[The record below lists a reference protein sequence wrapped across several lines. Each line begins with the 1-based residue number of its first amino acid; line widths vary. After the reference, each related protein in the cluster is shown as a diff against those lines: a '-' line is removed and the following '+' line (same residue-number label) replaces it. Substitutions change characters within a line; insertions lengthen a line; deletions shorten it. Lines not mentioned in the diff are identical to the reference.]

1 MGSCNGKGTE
11 KIQKRVAP
19 LPKGT
24 KNPCHHEIPEVLTT
38 VSLPTIA
45 VLQAPDTSGL
55 RLKTRQF
62 MVPQFLENFIQSAF
76 NTLIETK
83 VPIEGGTLVV
93 SGDGRYFNKEAIQT
107 IIKMSF
113 ANGVGHILVGKD
125 GLLSTPAVSAVIR
138 TRKEKPFGGFILS
151 ASHNPGG
158 IDEDF
163 GIKYN
168 CENGGP
174 ASEEFTKLIY
184 EHSKKISFYNYIDD
198 FPHIDIHTCGETRF
212 SVNRKPAKVS
222 VIDPTNCHVDVLKRC
237 FDFNAIKKFISRKD
251 FSMVYDSMCGV
262 QGPYARKIFVEEFGL
277 DESVLLNGEPKE
289 DFGGPSSAHH
299 GHADPN
305 LTHARAL
312 VEKMGLTSTGAP
324 LPGVDV
330 SKVPSF
336 GAAADGDADR
346 NMILGSQFFVSPSDS
361 LAVIAANADA
371 IPYFKRAGGLKGCA
385 RSMPTSSALDV
396 VAKEKGIPLFE
407 TPTGWKYFGSLMDT
421 AEYVPFLCGEESF
434 GTGSDHVREKD
445 GMWAVLAWLQ
455 ILAVQNPDESKPL
468 RTVRDI
474 VVDHWRKYGR
484 HYYARYDYEGMSKPL
499 SEKVMS
505 TMGDNAVENSKRDE
519 IECADSFSYQ
529 DPVDKEAPLAKNQG
543 MRFLFKDGCRVVFR
557 LSGTGVSGA
566 TIRLYLEKYTKDEK
580 EMLNDPFEAVKGLA
594 KKAME
599 FSKMAEI
606 FNEDK
611 NDDTGR
617 CGLKSEDGI
626 CIPSVIT

>member
-1 MGSCNGKGTE
+1 MTDYKSS
-11 KIQKRVAP
+11 
-19 LPKGT
+19 
-24 KNPCHHEIPEVLTT
+24 T
-38 VSLPTIA
+38 VKTVPVEGGQT
-45 VLQAPDTSGL
+45 PGTSGL
-55 RLKTRQF
+55 RKKTRQF
-62 MVPQFLENFIQSAF
+62 MQPHFLENFIQSTF
-76 NTLIETK
+76 NTLIDTK
-83 VPIEGGTLVV
+83 VAVEGGALVV

-107 IIKMSF
+107 IIKIAF
-113 ANGVGHILVGKD
+113 ANGVGHVLVGKD

-138 TRKEKPFGGFILS
+138 TRKEKAFGGFILS

-174 ASEEFTKLIY
+174 APEKITNLIS
-184 EHSKKISFYNYIDD
+184 EHSKKIAEYKLVTDS
-198 FPHIDIHTCGETRF
+198 PKVDIHTCGETTF
-212 SVNRKPAKVS
+212 TVDGKSVKVT
-222 VIDPTNCHVDVLKRC
+222 VFDAAEDHVKVLKDC
-237 FDFNAIKKFISRKD
+237 FDFDSIKRLVSRKD
-251 FSMVYDSMCGV
+251 FSLVYDSMSGV
-262 QGPYARKIFVEEFGL
+262 QGPYARRIFIDEFGL
-277 DESVLLNGEPKE
+277 DESVLINGEPKE
-289 DFGGPSSAHH
+289 DFGGPTSAHH

-312 VEKMGLTSTGAP
+312 VEKMGLTSKGGP
-324 LPGVDV
+324 LPGVDI
-330 SKVPSF
+330 SKIPSF

-361 LAVIAANADA
+361 LAVIAANADD

-385 RSMPTSSALDV
+385 RSMPTSAALDV
-396 VAKEKGIPLFE
+396 VAKDKNIPIFE

-434 GTGSDHVREKD
+434 GTGSDHIREKD

-455 ILAVQNPDESKPL
+455 ILAAQNSDESKPL

-474 VVDHWRKYGR
+474 IVDHWSKYGR

-499 SEKVMS
+499 SEKVMKLMGES
-505 TMGDNAVENSKRDE
+505 TAENSKRDE

-529 DPVDKEAPLAKNQG
+529 DPVDKDAPLASNQG
-543 MRFLFKDGCRVVFR
+543 MRFLFKDGSRVVFR

-566 TIRLYLEKYTKDEK
+566 TIRMYLEKYTKDEK
-580 EMLNDPFEAVKGLA
+580 EILKDPFEAVKGLA
-594 KKAME
+594 EKAME
-599 FSKMAEI
+599 FSKLAEI

-611 NDDTGR
+611 SDDTGR
-617 CGLKSEDGI
+617 CGLKVEDGI